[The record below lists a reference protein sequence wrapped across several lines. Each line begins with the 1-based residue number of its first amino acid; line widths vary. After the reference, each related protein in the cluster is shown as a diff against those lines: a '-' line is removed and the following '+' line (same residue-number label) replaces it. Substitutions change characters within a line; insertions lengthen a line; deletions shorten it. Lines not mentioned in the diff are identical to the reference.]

1 MKDLKCILSE
11 GLLGDIE
18 DRLDSMD
25 SDIAHAINIPT
36 VRDFKKH
43 PFNNQIHMVEWNT
56 PLLNK
61 YKDKYPELF
70 GEFQSLTFCIRK
82 EGNHYI
88 DVYPQLL
95 MPSKTY
101 AGFNTKYIP
110 GWATTY
116 VKLDVRRLKQFVIG
130 LINKLAKDEK
140 KLDEFFS
147 HAAKCYNMQLKQ
159 IYDYP
164 VRELDELI

>member
-1 MKDLKCILSE
+1 MKNLKCILYE

-25 SDIAHAINIPT
+25 SDIDRAINIPT

-43 PFNNQIHMVEWNT
+43 PFSNNIHMVEWNT

-82 EGNHYI
+82 EGNHYT

-101 AGFNTKYIP
+101 TAFHTKYVP

-116 VKLDVRRLKQFVIG
+116 VKLDVRNIKKAVIA
-130 LINKLAKDEK
+130 LINKLAKDER

-147 HAAKCYNMQLKQ
+147 HAAKCYDLQLKH
-159 IYDYP
+159 IYDYT

>member
-1 MKDLKCILSE
+1 MKDLKYTLYE

-18 DRLDSMD
+18 DRIDSMD
-25 SDIAHAINIPT
+25 SDIDRAINIPT

-43 PFNNQIHMVEWNT
+43 PFSNNIHMVEWNT

-70 GEFQSLTFCIRK
+70 GEFQSLAFCIRK
-82 EGNHYI
+82 ESHRYI

-95 MPSKTY
+95 MPAKTY
-101 AGFNTKYIP
+101 TAFYTKYVP
-110 GWATTY
+110 GWTTTY
-116 VKLDVRRLKQFVIG
+116 VNLDVRRLKRVVIN

-147 HAAKCYNMQLKQ
+147 HAAKCYDMQLKH

-164 VRELDELI
+164 LRELDELI

>member
-1 MKDLKCILSE
+1 MKDLKCILYE

-36 VRDFKKH
+36 IRDFKKH
-43 PFNNQIHMVEWNT
+43 PFSNQIHMVEWNT

-70 GEFQSLTFCIRK
+70 GEFQSLVFCIRK
-82 EGNHYI
+82 ENTHYC

-95 MPSKTY
+95 MPTNTY
-101 AGFNTKYIP
+101 AGFQLKYVP

-116 VKLDVRRLKQFVIG
+116 VKLDLRRIKKVVID

-147 HAAKCYNMQLKQ
+147 HAAKCYDMQLKH

>member
-1 MKDLKCILSE
+1 MKDLKHTLYE

-18 DRLDSMD
+18 DRIDSMD
-25 SDIAHAINIPT
+25 SDVDRAINIPT

-43 PFNNQIHMVEWNT
+43 PFSNNIHMVEWKT

-82 EGNHYI
+82 ESHHYI
-88 DVYPQLL
+88 DIYPQLL
-95 MPSKTY
+95 MPAKTY
-101 AGFNTKYIP
+101 TAFHTKYVP

-116 VKLDVRRLKQFVIG
+116 VKLDVRRLKKVVID

-147 HAAKCYNMQLKQ
+147 HAAKCYDMQLKH

>member
-1 MKDLKCILSE
+1 MKDLKHTLYE

-18 DRLDSMD
+18 DRIDSMD
-25 SDIAHAINIPT
+25 SDIDRAINIPT
-36 VRDFKKH
+36 VKDFKKH
-43 PFNNQIHMVEWNT
+43 PFSNNIHMVEWKT

-61 YKDKYPELF
+61 YKNKYPELF
-70 GEFQSLTFCIRK
+70 GAFQSLTFCIRK
-82 EGNHYI
+82 EGNHYTDI
-88 DVYPQLL
+88 YPQLL
-95 MPSKTY
+95 MPAKTY
-101 AGFNTKYIP
+101 TAFNTKYVP

-116 VKLDVRRLKQFVIG
+116 VKLDVRRLKRVVID

-147 HAAKCYNMQLKQ
+147 HAAKCYDLQLKH
-159 IYDYP
+159 IYDYT

>member
-1 MKDLKCILSE
+1 MKDLKCILYE

-36 VRDFKKH
+36 IRDFKKH
-43 PFNNQIHMVEWNT
+43 PFSNQIHMVEWNT

-70 GEFQSLTFCIRK
+70 GEFQSLIFCIRK
-82 EGNHYI
+82 EKTYI
-88 DVYPQLL
+88 DIYPQLL
-95 MPSKTY
+95 MSAKTY
-101 AGFNTKYIP
+101 TGFHTKYVP

-116 VKLDVRRLKQFVIG
+116 VKLDVRRLKKVVID

-147 HAAKCYNMQLKQ
+147 HAAKCYDMQLKH

>member
-25 SDIAHAINIPT
+25 SDIAHVINIPT
-36 VRDFKKH
+36 IRDFKKH

-56 PLLNK
+56 SLLNK
-61 YKDKYPELF
+61 YKDKYPEMF
-70 GEFQSLTFCIRK
+70 GVFQSLAFCIRK
-82 EGNHYI
+82 EKNYI
-88 DVYPQLL
+88 DIYPQLL
-95 MPSKTY
+95 IPSKSY
-101 AGFNTKYIP
+101 IGFHTKYVP
-110 GWATTY
+110 GWATSY
-116 VKLDVRRLKQFVIG
+116 VKLDVRRMKQFVIG

-147 HAAKCYNMQLKQ
+147 HAAKCYDMQLKQ
-159 IYDYP
+159 VYDYP
-164 VRELDELI
+164 VRDLDELI

>member
-1 MKDLKCILSE
+1 MKELKYTLYE

-18 DRLDSMD
+18 DRIDSMD
-25 SDIAHAINIPT
+25 SDIDRAINIPT

-43 PFNNQIHMVEWNT
+43 PFSNNIHMVEWNT

-70 GEFQSLTFCIRK
+70 GEFQSLAFCIRK
-82 EGNHYI
+82 ESHRYI

-95 MPSKTY
+95 MPSTTY
-101 AGFNTKYIP
+101 TAFYTKYVP

-116 VKLDVRRLKQFVIG
+116 VNLDVRRLKRVVIN

-147 HAAKCYNMQLKQ
+147 HAAKCYDMQLKH

-164 VRELDELI
+164 LRELDELI